1 MHAMY
6 AYQAIDHSFFT
17 HIYIHTLTH
26 AYMYTLTYTHSNS
39 HDYNVLYT
47 YYRQLETRGSAFT
60 VVCMVS

>member
-26 AYMYTLTYTHSNS
+26 AYMYTLTYTHSN
-39 HDYNVLYT
+39 HMIIMFYILLTGN
-47 YYRQLETRGSAFT
+47 
-60 VVCMVS
+60 